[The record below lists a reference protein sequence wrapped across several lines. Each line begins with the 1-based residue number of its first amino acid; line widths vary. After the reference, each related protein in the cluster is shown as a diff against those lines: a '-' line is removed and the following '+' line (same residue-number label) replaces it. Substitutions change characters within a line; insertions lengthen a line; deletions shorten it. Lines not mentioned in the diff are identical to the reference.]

1 MEHYVMIARSVT
13 YAQQMQSVLSASG
26 IRSQYYR
33 APRELSDRGCAYAV
47 RVPENQIATALAA
60 LKNARLAP
68 VKIYLTQNNK
78 YREAAL

>member
-13 YAQQMQSVLSASG
+13 YAQQMQSVLSAG
-26 IRSQYYR
+26 GVRSQMFR
-33 APRELSDRGCAYAV
+33 APRELSDRGCSYAV
-47 RVPENQIATALAA
+47 RVPENQIALALTALR
-60 LKNARLAP
+60 NARLAP

>member
-1 MEHYVMIARSVT
+1 MIARSVT
-13 YAQQMQSVLSASG
+13 YAQQMQSVLSANG

>member
-1 MEHYVMIARSVT
+1 VEHYVMIARSVT
-13 YAQQMQSVLSASG
+13 YAQQMQSVLSANG

>member
-13 YAQQMQSVLSASG
+13 YAQQMQSVLSANG

>member
-13 YAQQMQSVLSASG
+13 YAQQMQSVLSANG
-26 IRSQYYR
+26 VRSQFFR

-47 RVPENQIATALAA
+47 RVPENQIAAALAA
-60 LKNARLAP
+60 IRNARLAP
-68 VKIYLTQNNK
+68 LKIYVTQNNK